1 MDCKRI
7 VRSLVGSV
15 YQALINNAERG
26 AYVEHMI
33 VLALEGWELTW
44 PWASWDLQH
53 RGDGA
58 RIEVKQSAARQ
69 TWHKRPKSPE
79 SPPVPKPSP
88 GKFGINKPSENYYLE
103 DGTYEE
109 TPPQRHADIYVFAWH
124 PEKDLEIADHRR
136 PDQWKFFVVAE
147 RCLPRQKDIAL
158 GPLEK
163 LVNDC
168 DFAEFG
174 DYEALPAMVAK
185 VLESIPED
193 RLKLRTRRV
202 PRKPSGS
209 DNGVLRCAVT
219 RRHSS
224 AGANP
229 ARQLSLQ
236 PVAVGA
242 DDGGNDIG

>member
-1 MDCKRI
+1 MDCKHI

-69 TWHKRPKSPE
+69 TWHKRPESPE
-79 SPPVPKPSP
+79 SPVPKPSR
-88 GKFGINKPSENYYLE
+88 GKFGINKPSESYYLK
-103 DGTYEE
+103 DGTYEK
-109 TPPQRHADIYVFAWH
+109 TQPQRQADIYVFAWH
-124 PEKDLEIADHRR
+124 PEKDLKIADHRR

-147 RCLPRQKDIAL
+147 RCLPCQKDIAL
-158 GPLEK
+158 GPLKK

-168 DFAEFG
+168 DLAEFG
-174 DYEALPAMVAK
+174 DYEALPTMVAK
-185 VLESIPED
+185 VLKSIPED
-193 RLKLRTRRV
+193 GLKGTRRV
-202 PRKPSGS
+202 PPEAF
-209 DNGVLRCAVT
+209 GVR
-219 RRHSS
+219 
-224 AGANP
+224 
-229 ARQLSLQ
+229 
-236 PVAVGA
+236 
-242 DDGGNDIG
+242 